1 MTFIGGPAT
10 QGPGMV
16 VGDEL
21 KMPIRS
27 WHDLE
32 KDNAKYTKKATKV
45 SENCPQSCGGTL
57 NSDTVNMLT
66 KAVRVCVCFL
76 ALRVPR

>member
-1 MTFIGGPAT
+1 MMFIGGPST

-21 KMPIRS
+21 KTPIRS

-45 SENCPQSCGGTL
+45 SESYVL
-57 NSDTVNMLT
+57 REKLYMLT
-66 KAVRVCVCFL
+66 WLTLMPHVFVCVCNV
-76 ALRVPR
+76 AL

>member
-45 SENCPQSCGGTL
+45 SEHCPQSCG
-57 NSDTVNMLT
+57 
-66 KAVRVCVCFL
+66 
-76 ALRVPR
+76 